1 LVVVP
6 TIIPYEGVESSELS
20 GGSGVPER
28 CHHRRRRVIAQDDA
42 VTYIECL
49 ECGLIFDTA
58 ELDEPAGEPTDFEE
72 DLSDA

>member
-1 LVVVP
+1 M
-6 TIIPYEGVESSELS
+6 
-20 GGSGVPER
+20 PER

-49 ECGLIFDTA
+49 ECGRIFDTA
-58 ELDEPAGEPTDFEE
+58 ELDEPPGEPADFEE